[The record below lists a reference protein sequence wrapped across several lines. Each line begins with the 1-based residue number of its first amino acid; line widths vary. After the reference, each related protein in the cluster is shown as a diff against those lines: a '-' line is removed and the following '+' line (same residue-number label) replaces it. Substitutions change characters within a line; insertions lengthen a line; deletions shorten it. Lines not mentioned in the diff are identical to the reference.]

1 MAPLSSKDLQSPEV
15 RVGLSE
21 TAGDDLVPARDATI
35 TVLDA
40 PESDKLYEDE
50 DVAQQTGWRAPPA
63 YLSLPEAHGTISMHH
78 DKQWWRQLLAFAGCG
93 TIISV
98 GYM

>member
-1 MAPLSSKDLQSPEV
+1 MAPLSSKDLPCAEVQSD
-15 RVGLSE
+15 
-21 TAGDDLVPARDATI
+21 TAGHDLVAARDASI
-35 TVLDA
+35 TVLDP
-40 PESDKLYEDE
+40 PECEKLIEDE
-50 DVAQQTGWRAPPA
+50 DAAEQTGWRAPPA

-78 DKQWWRQLLAFAGCG
+78 GKQWWRQLLAFAGCG